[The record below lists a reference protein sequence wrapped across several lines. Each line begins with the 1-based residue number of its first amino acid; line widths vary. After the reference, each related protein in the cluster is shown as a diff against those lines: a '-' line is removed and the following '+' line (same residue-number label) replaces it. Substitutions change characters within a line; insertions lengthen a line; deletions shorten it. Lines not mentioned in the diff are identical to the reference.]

1 MHTVNN
7 KKNKMLSCQVTAG
20 ELIDTEL
27 LQTWLRYRICLQF
40 WCVVAVV
47 FFVLG
52 VEFQGKVLHILV
64 MLQHDIRELK
74 QQLSHAAVML
84 QELQCDKPAEYD
96 LQLPVGVHLP
106 LNSAGDVDAIE
117 AALEDDKFRKQLVL
131 VFEFYSDKQ

>member
-1 MHTVNN
+1 
-7 KKNKMLSCQVTAG
+7 
-20 ELIDTEL
+20 
-27 LQTWLRYRICLQF
+27 
-40 WCVVAVV
+40 
-47 FFVLG
+47 
-52 VEFQGKVLHILV
+52 

-84 QELQCDKPAEYD
+84 QKLQCDKPAEYD

>member
-1 MHTVNN
+1 
-7 KKNKMLSCQVTAG
+7 MLSCQVTAG
-20 ELIDTEL
+20 ELIDIEL
-27 LQTWLRYRICLQF
+27 LQTWLRYRIGLQF
-40 WCVVAVV
+40 WCVVAVQ
-47 FFVLG
+47 FFFCFG

>member
-1 MHTVNN
+1 
-7 KKNKMLSCQVTAG
+7 MLSCQVTAG
-20 ELIDTEL
+20 ELIDIEL

-131 VFEFYSDKQ
+131 GFEFCSDKQ